1 MEFAGE
7 WEKHHF
13 NFIISFIFHVG
24 DGWVM
29 LIINL
34 SPDSKKN
41 KGKYNLSRCFL
52 FAFGKIGANDTGR
65 EQKGRRA
72 FVQLDL
78 D

>member
-1 MEFAGE
+1 
-7 WEKHHF
+7 
-13 NFIISFIFHVG
+13 
-24 DGWVM
+24 M